1 MYICSRSGVYIK
13 SGVIQSVQETK
24 EEGEIMGLRFRK
36 SIKIAPGVKLNLNK
50 NSSSITVG
58 TKGNHYT
65 VNSKGKTT
73 STVSIPGTGLSYSTT
88 SSSGNT
94 KKTSKKAKVS
104 TVKESS
110 GKQSKPKKKGGC
122 LTSCLVLF
130 VVLIL
135 FFALIPS
142 GDKKEDN
149 KNPLGFDVDFSS
161 SYRND
166 VTGRW
171 RLARI
176 AENKPIEE
184 YVLDYYHNY
193 FESDDEVHII
203 INFTLN
209 TTNRILVFGNLLDVA
224 TMEYVDKEEHD
235 AKIACSGML
244 LSEYHVNIDT
254 GEIEKIGPQAMDDS
268 PPPEVAEEHYEVDL
282 SAGNYTAGVDIP
294 VGTYNLVATGGSGN
308 VTSSNM
314 FSGGLNEI
322 MGNPAD
328 EYSIDSF
335 NGLKMDDGV
344 VLTLGGTVTLHL
356 VSENAKLAGLTAR
369 TATGAA
375 PIDLGAGNYT
385 CGSDFPPG
393 TYNVVATGGNG
404 NVNSDNM
411 FNGGL
416 NEIMGTTNDG
426 LSIMQYNNAIFED
439 GNVLSI
445 SGTSVQLVPVG
456 E

>member
-1 MYICSRSGVYIK
+1 MAK
-13 SGVIQSVQETK
+13 KK
-24 EEGEIMGLRFRK
+24 EGK
-36 SIKIAPGVKLNLNK
+36 KD
-50 NSSSITVG
+50 TV
-58 TKGNHYT
+58 
-65 VNSKGKTT
+65 KTT
-73 STVSIPGTGLSYSTT
+73 
-88 SSSGNT
+88 
-94 KKTSKKAKVS
+94 KK
-104 TVKESS
+104 VKE
-110 GKQSKPKKKGGC
+110 KKKGGGIIKGII
-122 LTSCLVLF
+122 VVF
-130 VVLIL
+130 IAVVLI
-135 FFALIPS
+135 
-142 GDKKEDN
+142 
-149 KNPLGFDVDFSS
+149 VM
-161 SYRND
+161 
-166 VTGRW
+166 
-171 RLARI
+171 
-176 AENKPIEE
+176 
-184 YVLDYYHNY
+184 
-193 FESDDEVHII
+193 
-203 INFTLN
+203 
-209 TTNRILVFGNLLDVA
+209 VFGNDDKSDNSSKQAKTQTNQDVQDVSS
-224 TMEYVDKEEHD
+224 TDV
-235 AKIACSGML
+235 
-244 LSEYHVNIDT
+244 SEPETD
-254 GEIEKIGPQAMDDS
+254 Q
-268 PPPEVAEEHYEVDL
+268 PPEVAEEHYEVDL

-294 VGTYNLVATGGSGN
+294 VGTYNLVAIGGSGN
-308 VTSSNM
+308 VSSSNM

-356 VSENAKLAGLTAR
+356 VSENAKLAGVTAR